1 MGNILS
7 FVATKA
13 GTGTS
18 TLARAFA
25 VEAADSLNLL
35 IVDLNDREPA
45 SWQWG
50 QRRIANSWDPP
61 VRVETAQLHD
71 LVGKAASVQL
81 CIADA
86 PPSSEVSAEWLAR
99 RSILTVVATGCGLDE
114 IDDTIALRQA
124 LARSGIADQH
134 LALALCRVDR
144 SANAERARDYLS
156 KKRYSVL
163 QGYIPESRS
172 FHDLQCEGQ
181 AVTESPVRYLIPN
194 ALELINSVQAA
205 YVAA

>member
-35 IVDLNDREPA
+35 IVDLDDRERA

-50 QRRIANSWDPP
+50 QRRLANNWDPP
-61 VRVETAQLHD
+61 VHAETAQPDD
-71 LVGKAASVQL
+71 LLGKAASVEL
-81 CIADA
+81 CVADA
-86 PPSSEVSAEWLAR
+86 PPSVSAEWLAQ
-99 RSILTVVATGCGLDE
+99 RSILTVVATRCGLDE
-114 IDDTIALRQA
+114 IDSAIALMHA
-124 LARSGIADQH
+124 LARSGIAHQH

-144 SANAERARDYLS
+144 SVNAERARDYLS
-156 KKRYSVL
+156 KTWCNVL
-163 QGYIPESRS
+163 QGHIPESRS
-172 FHDLQCEGQ
+172 FHDLQCKGR
-181 AVTESPVRYLIPN
+181 AVTESTVSYLIPN
-194 ALELINSVQAA
+194 ALELIKSIQAA
-205 YVAA
+205 YVSA